1 MFLSL
6 EDGGVLEAAVKVARH
21 EPQTEHRVCLPQST
35 RPSTPALCND
45 SARRMPCTGVHQAR
59 RTSSERGRG
68 SSSDGVDGSKEISQ
82 QRSFATKAV

>member
-6 EDGGVLEAAVKVARH
+6 EDGGVLEAAVKVASH

-45 SARRMPCTGVHQAR
+45 SARLHAGTDLHQAR
-59 RTSSERGRG
+59 RTSSRRGRG
-68 SSSDGVDGSKEISQ
+68 SSSDGVDGSKEVG
-82 QRSFATKAV
+82 RHASFATKLV